1 MIFKGV
7 ITARTLDVVTHLDS
21 VSKHI
26 ALSHS
31 NSIGRSKMLQHIG
44 HKMSLVIGMGRFPR
58 PGKNGSGAIDA
69 IRDTISAGVFTF
81 GLPPFGLPPFEEAPP
96 TLKLV
101 KC

>member
-1 MIFKGV
+1 
-7 ITARTLDVVTHLDS
+7 
-21 VSKHI
+21 
-26 ALSHS
+26 
-31 NSIGRSKMLQHIG
+31 
-44 HKMSLVIGMGRFPR
+44 MGRFPR
-58 PGKNGSGAIDA
+58 PGKKGSGAIDA